1 MIVLSARDEAG
12 LRASVTRL
20 LAFIERQATMA
31 PNRAVRQR
39 WEERLRTILAELL
52 QVDAAEIERGVCL
65 EDYGVAPVFYAQLAE
80 RLARFDVELTPDVFL
95 DLKTPALIAEH
106 LSRTADNSGRDTDH
120 GLDLFDLAY
129 TLQVG
134 REAMPERLGLIA
146 HSIDEVK
153 QKLGHFLNA
162 SPCDGLFLDRADRHQ
177 ETLALFADDEEMAGV
192 VDAWFGR
199 HRYAKLLALWVKG
212 FALDWFRFHA
222 ASGLHPRRIG
232 LPTYP
237 FAKDRYWHP
246 ALHKERQPAPPQA
259 EAPQTAAERMRE
271 ERSAAAGNEMDHA
284 NPEPRT
290 KAELLLRQLVA
301 MQLGQPI
308 ERLEAGHGYL
318 EVGLDSRGLV
328 ALVQAVSHLLQEDFS
343 PGLLFEHTTIGAFA
357 DYLAE
362 HHGDRLR
369 DLVPTRQPREEA
381 EAVPA
386 FKETFEFFDLTPDVD
401 LSTLAEKGREYCAL
415 DWEDV
420 KAKYPGIPPIFLKTF
435 CYNTAYFWS
444 LITKGYGFEDKD
456 AKIVPNDGS
465 WTLGAVIDTGMGHQP
480 VQYKSEDQ
488 NKE

>member
-1 MIVLSARDEAG
+1 
-12 LRASVTRL
+12 
-20 LAFIERQATMA
+20 
-31 PNRAVRQR
+31 
-39 WEERLRTILAELL
+39 
-52 QVDAAEIERGVCL
+52 
-65 EDYGVAPVFYAQLAE
+65 
-80 RLARFDVELTPDVFL
+80 
-95 DLKTPALIAEH
+95 
-106 LSRTADNSGRDTDH
+106 
-120 GLDLFDLAY
+120 
-129 TLQVG
+129 
-134 REAMPERLGLIA
+134 
-146 HSIDEVK
+146 
-153 QKLGHFLNA
+153 
-162 SPCDGLFLDRADRHQ
+162 
-177 ETLALFADDEEMAGV
+177 
-192 VDAWFGR
+192 
-199 HRYAKLLALWVKG
+199 
-212 FALDWFRFHA
+212 
-222 ASGLHPRRIG
+222 
-232 LPTYP
+232 
-237 FAKDRYWHP
+237 
-246 ALHKERQPAPPQA
+246 
-259 EAPQTAAERMRE
+259 MRE